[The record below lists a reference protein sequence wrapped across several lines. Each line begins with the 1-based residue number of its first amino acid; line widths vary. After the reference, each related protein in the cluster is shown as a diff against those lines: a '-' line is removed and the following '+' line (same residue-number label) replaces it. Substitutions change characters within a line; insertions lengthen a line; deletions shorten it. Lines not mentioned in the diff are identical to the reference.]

1 MTVAV
6 RTDLAASEVRELAKA
21 AVTPEQAR
29 RLLAIA
35 LVLEGSSRE
44 DAARSAGMDRQTL
57 RDWVHRFN
65 AAGAEGLVDLKAP
78 GRQRRLSLEQQQELA
93 HSLESGPQLTRDGV
107 VRWRLADLCVLVER
121 RFGIRYQE
129 RGMGKLVRALGFS
142 RVSARPQHP
151 KSDPEVQAQF
161 KKNLPTGLPLPS
173 ATRVRAN
180 GSRSGFRC
188 YEGGLP
194 GDWWVSNLSHRSQA
208 WPPRPP
214 NMVASSILPSSSAA
228 RSGWSPRICPGQR
241 SRSCTGSGPAIR
253 RHCSPWSRRCGRT
266 SKRGSVRRSRWPAA
280 SRQDGTA
287 SGCTGCS
294 WPTASP
300 ATCWSRPA
308 SWSTAA
314 RGGPRPTGST
324 PKACCAC

>member
-6 RTDLAASEVRELAKA
+6 RTDLAAFEVRELARA

-35 LVLEGSSRE
+35 LVLEGSSRA

-151 KSDPEVQAQF
+151 KSDPEVQAEF

-180 GSRSGFRC
+180 GSRSGSRTKA
-188 YEGGLP
+188 G
-194 GDWWVSNLSHRSQA
+194 SAR
-208 WPPRPP
+208 R
-214 NMVASSILPSSSAA
+214 AS
-228 RSGWSPRICPGQR
+228 
-241 SRSCTGSGPAIR
+241 
-253 RHCSPWSRRCGRT
+253 
-266 SKRGSVRRSRWPAA
+266 
-280 SRQDGTA
+280 
-287 SGCTGCS
+287 
-294 WPTASP
+294 
-300 ATCWSRPA
+300 
-308 SWSTAA
+308 
-314 RGGPRPTGST
+314 
-324 PKACCAC
+324 

>member
-1 MTVAV
+1 MLSVTALRMEARMTVAV
-6 RTDLAASEVRELAKA
+6 RTDLAAFEVRELARA

-35 LVLEGSSRE
+35 LVLEGSSRA

-180 GSRSGFRC
+180 GSRSGFKTKAGSAR
-188 YEGGLP
+188 
-194 GDWWVSNLSHRSQA
+194 R
-208 WPPRPP
+208 
-214 NMVASSILPSSSAA
+214 AS
-228 RSGWSPRICPGQR
+228 
-241 SRSCTGSGPAIR
+241 
-253 RHCSPWSRRCGRT
+253 
-266 SKRGSVRRSRWPAA
+266 
-280 SRQDGTA
+280 
-287 SGCTGCS
+287 
-294 WPTASP
+294 
-300 ATCWSRPA
+300 
-308 SWSTAA
+308 
-314 RGGPRPTGST
+314 
-324 PKACCAC
+324 

>member
-1 MTVAV
+1 MLSVTGLRMEARMTVAV

-180 GSRSGFRC
+180 GSRSGFKTKAGSAR
-188 YEGGLP
+188 
-194 GDWWVSNLSHRSQA
+194 R
-208 WPPRPP
+208 
-214 NMVASSILPSSSAA
+214 AS
-228 RSGWSPRICPGQR
+228 
-241 SRSCTGSGPAIR
+241 
-253 RHCSPWSRRCGRT
+253 
-266 SKRGSVRRSRWPAA
+266 
-280 SRQDGTA
+280 
-287 SGCTGCS
+287 
-294 WPTASP
+294 
-300 ATCWSRPA
+300 
-308 SWSTAA
+308 
-314 RGGPRPTGST
+314 
-324 PKACCAC
+324 

>member
-1 MTVAV
+1 MLSVTALGMEARMTVAV

-180 GSRSGFRC
+180 GSRSGFKTKAGSAR
-188 YEGGLP
+188 
-194 GDWWVSNLSHRSQA
+194 R
-208 WPPRPP
+208 
-214 NMVASSILPSSSAA
+214 AS
-228 RSGWSPRICPGQR
+228 
-241 SRSCTGSGPAIR
+241 
-253 RHCSPWSRRCGRT
+253 
-266 SKRGSVRRSRWPAA
+266 
-280 SRQDGTA
+280 
-287 SGCTGCS
+287 
-294 WPTASP
+294 
-300 ATCWSRPA
+300 
-308 SWSTAA
+308 
-314 RGGPRPTGST
+314 
-324 PKACCAC
+324 

>member
-6 RTDLAASEVRELAKA
+6 RTDLAAFEVRELAKA

-35 LVLEGSSRE
+35 LVLEGSSRA

-65 AAGAEGLVDLKAP
+65 AAGAEGLVDRKAP

-180 GSRSGFRC
+180 GSRSGFKTKAGSAR
-188 YEGGLP
+188 
-194 GDWWVSNLSHRSQA
+194 R
-208 WPPRPP
+208 
-214 NMVASSILPSSSAA
+214 AS
-228 RSGWSPRICPGQR
+228 
-241 SRSCTGSGPAIR
+241 
-253 RHCSPWSRRCGRT
+253 
-266 SKRGSVRRSRWPAA
+266 
-280 SRQDGTA
+280 
-287 SGCTGCS
+287 
-294 WPTASP
+294 
-300 ATCWSRPA
+300 
-308 SWSTAA
+308 
-314 RGGPRPTGST
+314 
-324 PKACCAC
+324 

>member
-1 MTVAV
+1 MLWVTALGMEARMTVAV

-142 RVSARPQHP
+142 RVSARPVHP
-151 KSDPEVQAQF
+151 QADPERQAEL
-161 KKNLPTGLPLPS
+161 KKNCPS
-173 ATRVRAN
+173 
-180 GSRSGFRC
+180 
-188 YEGGLP
+188 
-194 GDWWVSNLSHRSQA
+194 
-208 WPPRPP
+208 
-214 NMVASSILPSSSAA
+214 
-228 RSGWSPRICPGQR
+228 
-241 SRSCTGSGPAIR
+241 
-253 RHCSPWSRRCGRT
+253 
-266 SKRGSVRRSRWPAA
+266 
-280 SRQDGTA
+280 
-287 SGCTGCS
+287 
-294 WPTASP
+294 
-300 ATCWSRPA
+300 
-308 SWSTAA
+308 
-314 RGGPRPTGST
+314 
-324 PKACCAC
+324 